1 MTRPLWLIEGDPA
14 QVQGFL
20 PDIEVAT
27 FDCPPATFSGRE
39 AAIWRHPTDTDQK
52 RALKAAARLMG
63 NGHAPASLHLI
74 SPPEGW
80 ELTASVLRDPAL
92 WDQTALQGF
101 AAQYGKKVTPAQ
113 APAKRPRK
121 SPVEQQPS
129 YILWEQLGLAKNDKG
144 PYPTE
149 ANALRIIAA
158 HSEYAGRIWLDEF
171 AQRLMIDTDDGP
183 VQFSRTH
190 ALQVLVWMQETL
202 QLPKMPLSAVERA
215 STLVGERNKRHE
227 LRQWLQNLIWDGHE
241 RLPLLLAD
249 GWGAEETPYT
259 MAVGRC
265 WLIGL
270 VARIFEP
277 GQKMDTLPV
286 FEGRQGILKSS
297 SLQALVPDKKYFL
310 SSNIDPIRNQKDFL
324 SSLQGKWL
332 IEFAE
337 VNRYL
342 SRESHADDMKAL
354 ISIEVDTYRVPYG
367 ATTMDY
373 PRQCV
378 FAGTLNSREWNADQT
393 GGRRFWPVECGEINL
408 DYITANREQLF
419 AEAVHRYRKGES
431 WWDVPRGTAEEQ
443 QEQRRIKDEWEGL
456 IERYITEG
464 VDRTMPGPA
473 QWYPRV
479 SPLETLTVMDIL
491 TNCLGVPEGRCDR
504 SLQMRVSNCLKALD
518 WEKFRSNV
526 AGTRQNKYRRVFRR

>member
-1 MTRPLWLIEGDPA
+1 MTRPLWLIEGDPD
-14 QVQGFL
+14 QIRGFL
-20 PDIEVAT
+20 PDIEIST
-27 FDCPPATFSGRE
+27 LECPASVFANRE
-39 AAIWRHPTDTDQK
+39 TCIWRHSTDTDQK
-52 RALKAAARLMG
+52 RALKAAGRLMG
-63 NGHAPASLHLI
+63 NPSPPASLHLI
-74 SPPEGW
+74 SAPDGW
-80 ELTASVLRDPAL
+80 NIAESVLRDPSL
-92 WDQTALQGF
+92 WDQDSLRGF
-101 AAQYGKKVTPAQ
+101 AAKYGKQVTQAQ
-113 APAKRPRK
+113 APAKRAHNP
-121 SPVEQQPS
+121 PAEQQPG

-158 HSEYAGRIWLDEF
+158 HTEYAGRIWLDEF

-215 STLVGERNKRHE
+215 ATLVGERNKRHE
-227 LRQWLQNLIWDGHE
+227 LRKWLQDLIWDGHE
-241 RLPLLLAD
+241 RLALMLAD

-265 WLIGL
+265 WLIGM
-270 VARIFEP
+270 VARIFSP
-277 GQKMDTLPV
+277 GEKMDTLPV

>member
-1 MTRPLWLIEGDPA
+1 
-14 QVQGFL
+14 
-20 PDIEVAT
+20 VA
-27 FDCPPATFSGRE
+27 A
-39 AAIWRHPTDTDQK
+39 
-52 RALKAAARLMG
+52 
-63 NGHAPASLHLI
+63 
-74 SPPEGW
+74 
-80 ELTASVLRDPAL
+80 
-92 WDQTALQGF
+92 
-101 AAQYGKKVTPAQ
+101 
-113 APAKRPRK
+113 
-121 SPVEQQPS
+121 
-129 YILWEQLGLAKNDKG
+129 
-144 PYPTE
+144 
-149 ANALRIIAA
+149 
-158 HSEYAGRIWLDEF
+158 
-171 AQRLMIDTDDGP
+171 
-183 VQFSRTH
+183 
-190 ALQVLVWMQETL
+190 
-202 QLPKMPLSAVERA
+202 
-215 STLVGERNKRHE
+215 TLVGERNKRHE
-227 LRQWLQNLIWDGHE
+227 LRKWLQDLIWDGHE
-241 RLPLLLAD
+241 RLALMLAD

-265 WLIGL
+265 WLIGM
-270 VARIFEP
+270 VARIFSP
-277 GQKMDTLPV
+277 GEKMDTLPV